1 MLIHSSLTA
10 QVYVEKQSRH
20 RFAQMT
26 LGLDF
31 QHVSNGT
38 STYIAGMEGT
48 TANFST
54 LAWQSNTIPRF
65 IIGGTHFWGHADFF
79 IAIPFGSASFE
90 SSGQQI
96 SYGTGVETVLK
107 VYPWRMENRKLRPYA
122 GISLAPI
129 KYKQDNSLL
138 ASGDGPSY
146 TDNRQP
152 LLCGLTY
159 LTKGHALE
167 AGITYDY
174 SNQLDYPTSRGTTGT
189 VTTPRVLFTLSYRYM
204 FDTTLGAEKDW
215 DSGYTKN
222 VTAALAERNELNG
235 FFVGAGMSAALWTGT
250 SSYNTAQRPYISTYG
265 WSLLPEFTFGY
276 YLHDLDAAMVATHRS
291 YSASTLTYGTEQN
304 AHRRS
309 VGLEALKFIGDYHGF
324 VPFVGVTAS
333 YESLSFSEIHDGQSS
348 LDLSEQKPALGL
360 VFGWDIRPNRLQS
373 FLLRTNLRYYPS
385 LHIDTVS
392 GSSINFNNL
401 EFNFIQLV
409 VFPGRV

>member
-1 MLIHSSLTA
+1 MLLHTCLTA

-31 QHVSNGT
+31 QHVGNGT
-38 STYIAGMEGT
+38 STYISEMEGST
-48 TANFST
+48 LTFST
-54 LAWQSNTIPRF
+54 LPWQSSTIPRF
-65 IIGGTHFWGHADFF
+65 IIGGTHFWGHADFY

-90 SSGQQI
+90 SEGQQI

-107 VYPWRMENRKLRPYA
+107 AYPWRMEDRKIRPYI

-138 ASGDGPSY
+138 EYGDGPRY

-159 LTKGHALE
+159 LSKGYALE

-174 SNQLDYPTSRGTTGT
+174 TNKIDYPTSHSTTG
-189 VTTPRVLFTLSYRYM
+189 VVATPRVLYTLSYRYM
-204 FDTTLGAEKDW
+204 FDTTLEAEADW
-215 DSGYTKN
+215 DSGYTQN
-222 VTAALAERNELNG
+222 VTEVLADRNELNG
-235 FFVGAGMSAALWTGT
+235 FFVGAGMSAALWSGT

-265 WSLLPEFTFGY
+265 WSLLPEFSLGY
-276 YLHDLDAAMVATHRS
+276 YDHDLDAAVIANHRS
-291 YSASTLTYGTEQN
+291 YTASTLTYGTEQ
-304 AHRRS
+304 AAGRRS
-309 VGLEALKFIGDYHGF
+309 LGVEALKFIGDYHGF
-324 VPFVGVTAS
+324 VPFVGIAGS
-333 YESLSFSEIHDGQSS
+333 YELLSFSESHDG
-348 LDLSEQKPALGL
+348 DPAVDIRDQKPALGI

-385 LHIDTVS
+385 LHLDTPS
-392 GSSINFNNL
+392 GDSISFNTL

-409 VFPGRV
+409 VFPGRM